1 MYVVD
6 VTFAYFLELNILLV
20 IDVSMNLKVLL
31 DPKD

>member
-20 IDVSMNLKVLL
+20 IDILMNVKVLL